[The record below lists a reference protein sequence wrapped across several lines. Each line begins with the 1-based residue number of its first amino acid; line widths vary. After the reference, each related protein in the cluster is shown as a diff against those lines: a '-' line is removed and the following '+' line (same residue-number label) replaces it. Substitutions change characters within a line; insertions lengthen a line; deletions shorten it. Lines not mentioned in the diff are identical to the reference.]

1 MREIGGVFMINKVK
15 IVAIVSGGLLASA
28 VIVTTIVKIVKTNK
42 KEKESK

>member
-1 MREIGGVFMINKVK
+1 MINKVK

-28 VIVTTIVKIVKTNK
+28 VIVTTVVKIVKLNK

>member
-1 MREIGGVFMINKVK
+1 MINKVK

-42 KEKESK
+42 KEKKSK